1 MTSQRA
7 ANGPDKTAY
16 FKESL
21 LDFFFRCRELPRKL
35 NQTDV
40 ILTRY
45 LVIMHSIFYLVS
57 LRDKDAR
64 S

>member
-21 LDFFFRCRELPRKL
+21 LDFFFGCRELPRKL